1 MHNIVSDS
9 NSEAQPAASKV
20 KVGDIRNSCTWHWC
34 SSLSLLDL
42 EPVVGKNPLLWN
54 TGQVFIFPKYPFN
67 DQPEREGERL
77 GGLHTNCLG
86 WDSNQGFWICSW
98 VCYPFYNRGTRKQA
112 KGTSHTYYKLYK
124 QTPCSSYVSNQYL
137 LRTHSIHRNKTLC
150 TFFNALY
157 IPAYLNHSLRL
168 MLRLCM

>member
-1 MHNIVSDS
+1 MPTRQEYHDNSWPKLILVWVISLSSVCRSSAIAGFVPFFFCPWVAFFVVKIVHNIVSDS

-98 VCYPFYNRGTRKQA
+98 VCYPFYNRGTCKQA
-112 KGTSHTYYKLYK
+112 KGTSHT
-124 QTPCSSYVSNQYL
+124 
-137 LRTHSIHRNKTLC
+137 
-150 TFFNALY
+150 
-157 IPAYLNHSLRL
+157 
-168 MLRLCM
+168 